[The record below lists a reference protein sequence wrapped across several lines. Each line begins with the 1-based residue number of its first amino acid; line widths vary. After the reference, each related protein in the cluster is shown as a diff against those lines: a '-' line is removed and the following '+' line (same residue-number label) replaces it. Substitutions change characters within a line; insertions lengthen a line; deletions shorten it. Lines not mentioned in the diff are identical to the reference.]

1 MITWLLLRWGL
12 AVVDLDHVARA
23 LAAHLLRTHG
33 ADVATLEQAGTVREL
48 RRLYAVLA
56 TESGLPTTA
65 QARVAEL
72 AWRYVVAA
80 QDGPQATSRG
90 FSFYG

>member
-1 MITWLLLRWGL
+1 MITWLLLRFGL
-12 AVVDLDHVARA
+12 AVIDLDHVARA
-23 LAAHLLRTHG
+23 LAAHLLHTHG

-56 TESGLPTTA
+56 TESGLPTVA
-65 QARVAEL
+65 QARVADM

-80 QDGPQATSRG
+80 QDRPQTATRE